1 MLKKFTQYILGSERT
16 QSGIDFEDDDVDI
29 INGVVVHLKKNG
41 EERGE
46 PLEKG
51 GISEKGTSN
60 IQNSQKAVFVSD
72 TGEGI
77 SIDIQ
82 QDNSNFKR
90 EFEANIKEIGAE
102 KEQQGN
108 GDSLEKVAGLE
119 EVGAVQIPVS
129 KGRTRDISGFWLT
142 LQSAGRAKR
151 TIEGYQQDI
160 KQWQKYALEKGHK
173 TVYNLKTKDIEGF
186 IAKKDVN
193 TSRRLIS
200 SLKQLSKWYL
210 RDGFPALNIEMQK
223 LMSAKGKKR
232 IPLAKEPAEFIRIRN
247 EAKKMIEEG
256 DRRGLWI
263 SLKLMCGLRISE
275 IATVEVSDNFIQVI
289 GKGDKQRR
297 IPAPLYVVEG
307 LKTIPATGRGG
318 YKKSRFV
325 IDRCLRKLGYTH
337 LHSLRHTYATY
348 LLHKGVKIE
357 VIQKLLGHSSIATTQ
372 IYAQTKIEEG
382 ITNVLEQ

>member
-1 MLKKFTQYILGSERT
+1 MLKKFTQYILGSERSE
-16 QSGIDFEDDDVDI
+16 SGIVFEDDDVDI
-29 INGVVVHLKKNG
+29 INGVVVHLKQN
-41 EERGE
+41 
-46 PLEKG
+46 EKGNKEG
-51 GISEKGTSN
+51 GISEKSTSN
-60 IQNSQKAVFVSD
+60 IENSPKAVFIAED
-72 TGEGI
+72 GQGI
-77 SIDIQ
+77 PLNIT
-82 QDNSNFKR
+82 QDNLNLQTDFKAI
-90 EFEANIKEIGAE
+90 EEITAD

-108 GDSLEKVAGLE
+108 GDTLEKVAGLE
-119 EVGAVQIPVS
+119 EVGVVQIPVS

-186 IAKKDVN
+186 IAKRDVN

-232 IPLAKEPAEFIRIRN
+232 IPLAKEPAEFIRIRD

-256 DRRGLWI
+256 DRRGIWI

-297 IPAPLYVVEG
+297 IPAPAYVVEG
-307 LKTIPATGRGG
+307 LKAIPATGRVG

-348 LLHKGVKIE
+348 LLNKGVKIE

-382 ITNVLEQ
+382 ITDVLEQ

>member
-1 MLKKFTQYILGSERT
+1 MLKKFTQYILGSERSE
-16 QSGIDFEDDDVDI
+16 SGIVFEDDDVDI
-29 INGVVVHLKKNG
+29 VNGVVVHLKQN
-41 EERGE
+41 
-46 PLEKG
+46 EKGNKEG
-51 GISEKGTSN
+51 GISEKSTSN
-60 IQNSQKAVFVSD
+60 IENSPKAVFIAED
-72 TGEGI
+72 GQGI
-77 SIDIQ
+77 PLNIT
-82 QDNSNFKR
+82 QDNLNLQADFKAI
-90 EFEANIKEIGAE
+90 EEITAD

-186 IAKKDVN
+186 IAKRDVN

-232 IPLAKEPAEFIRIRN
+232 IPLAKEPAEFIRIRD

-256 DRRGLWI
+256 DRKGLWI

-297 IPAPLYVVEG
+297 IPAPAYVVEG

-348 LLHKGVKIE
+348 LLNKGVKIE

-382 ITNVLEQ
+382 ITDVLEQ

>member
-1 MLKKFTQYILGSERT
+1 MLKKFTQYILGSERSE
-16 QSGIDFEDDDVDI
+16 SGIVFEDDDVDI
-29 INGVVVHLKKNG
+29 INGVVVHLKQN
-41 EERGE
+41 
-46 PLEKG
+46 EKGNKEG
-51 GISEKGTSN
+51 GISEKSTSN
-60 IQNSQKAVFVSD
+60 IENSPKAVFIAED
-72 TGEGI
+72 GQGI
-77 SIDIQ
+77 PLNIT
-82 QDNSNFKR
+82 QDNLNLQADFKAI
-90 EFEANIKEIGAE
+90 EEITADE
-102 KEQQGN
+102 EQQRN

-119 EVGAVQIPVS
+119 EVGVVQIPVS

-160 KQWQKYALEKGHK
+160 KQWQKYTLEKGHK
-173 TVYNLKTKDIEGF
+173 TVYNLKLKEIEGF
-186 IAKKDVN
+186 IAKRDVN

-232 IPLAKEPAEFIRIRN
+232 IPLAKEPAEFIRIRD

-256 DRRGLWI
+256 DRKGLWI

-297 IPAPLYVVEG
+297 IPAPAYVVEG

>member
-1 MLKKFTQYILGSERT
+1 MLKKFTQYILGSERSE
-16 QSGIDFEDDDVDI
+16 SGIVFEDDDVDI
-29 INGVVVHLKKNG
+29 INGVVVHLKQN
-41 EERGE
+41 
-46 PLEKG
+46 EKGNKEG
-51 GISEKGTSN
+51 GISEKSTSN
-60 IQNSQKAVFVSD
+60 IENSPKAVFIAED
-72 TGEGI
+72 GQGI
-77 SIDIQ
+77 PLNIT
-82 QDNSNFKR
+82 QDNLNLQADFKAI
-90 EFEANIKEIGAE
+90 EEITADE
-102 KEQQGN
+102 EQQRN

-119 EVGAVQIPVS
+119 EVGVVQIPVS

-186 IAKKDVN
+186 IAKRDVN
-193 TSRRLIS
+193 TSRRIIS

-232 IPLAKEPAEFIRIRN
+232 IHLAKEHAEFIRIRD

-256 DRRGLWI
+256 DRRGIWI

-297 IPAPLYVVEG
+297 IPAPAYVVEG
-307 LKTIPATGRGG
+307 LKAIPATGRGG

>member
-1 MLKKFTQYILGSERT
+1 MLKKFTQYILGSERSE
-16 QSGIDFEDDDVDI
+16 SGIVFEDDDVDI
-29 INGVVVHLKKNG
+29 INGVVVHLKQN
-41 EERGE
+41 
-46 PLEKG
+46 EKGNKEG
-51 GISEKGTSN
+51 GISEKSTSN
-60 IQNSQKAVFVSD
+60 IENSPKAVFIAED
-72 TGEGI
+72 GQGI
-77 SIDIQ
+77 PLNIT
-82 QDNSNFKR
+82 QDNLNLQADFKAI
-90 EFEANIKEIGAE
+90 EEITADE
-102 KEQQGN
+102 EQQRN

-119 EVGAVQIPVS
+119 EVGVVQIPVS

-160 KQWQKYALEKGHK
+160 KQWQKYTLEKGHK

-186 IAKKDVN
+186 IAKREVN
-193 TSRRLIS
+193 TARRVIS
-200 SLKQLSKWYL
+200 SLKQLAKGYL

-232 IPLAKEPAEFIRIRN
+232 IPLAKEPAEFIRIRD

-256 DRRGLWI
+256 DRKGLWI

-297 IPAPLYVVEG
+297 IPAPAYVVEG

>member
-1 MLKKFTQYILGSERT
+1 MLKKFTQYILGSERSE
-16 QSGIDFEDDDVDI
+16 SGIVFEDDDVDI
-29 INGVVVHLKKNG
+29 INGVVVHLKQNEKGNKEG
-41 EERGE
+41 GI
-46 PLEKG
+46 LEK
-51 GISEKGTSN
+51 STSN
-60 IQNSQKAVFVSD
+60 IENSPKAVFIAEN
-72 TGEGI
+72 GQGI
-77 SIDIQ
+77 PLNIKH
-82 QDNSNFKR
+82 DNSDLQADFKAI
-90 EFEANIKEIGAE
+90 EEITADE
-102 KEQQGN
+102 EQQRN

-119 EVGAVQIPVS
+119 EVGVVQIPVS

-186 IAKKDVN
+186 IAKRDVN

-232 IPLAKEPAEFIRIRN
+232 IPLAKEPAEFIRIRD

-256 DRRGLWI
+256 DRKGLWI

-297 IPAPLYVVEG
+297 IPAPAYVVEG

>member
-1 MLKKFTQYILGSERT
+1 MLKRFTQYILGSERSE
-16 QSGIDFEDDDVDI
+16 SGIVFEDDDVDI
-29 INGVVVHLKKNG
+29 VNGVVVHLKQN
-41 EERGE
+41 
-46 PLEKG
+46 EKGNKEG
-51 GISEKGTSN
+51 GISEKSTSN
-60 IQNSQKAVFVSD
+60 IENSQKAVFIAED
-72 TGEGI
+72 GQGI
-77 SIDIQ
+77 PLNIT
-82 QDNSNFKR
+82 QDNLNLQANFKTI
-90 EFEANIKEIGAE
+90 EEITAE

-108 GDSLEKVAGLE
+108 GDSLENVAGLE

-160 KQWQKYALEKGHK
+160 KQWQKYTLEKGHK
-173 TVYNLKTKDIEGF
+173 TVYNLKLKEIEGF
-186 IAKKDVN
+186 IAKRDVN
-193 TSRRLIS
+193 TARRLIS

-232 IPLAKEPAEFIRIRN
+232 IPLAKEPAEFIRIRD

-297 IPAPLYVVEG
+297 IPAPAYVVEG
-307 LKTIPATGRGG
+307 LKTIPANGRGG

>member
-1 MLKKFTQYILGSERT
+1 MLKKFTQYILGSERSE
-16 QSGIDFEDDDVDI
+16 SGIVFEDDDVDI
-29 INGVVVHLKKNG
+29 INGVVVHLKQN
-41 EERGE
+41 
-46 PLEKG
+46 EKGNKEG
-51 GISEKGTSN
+51 GISEKSTSN
-60 IQNSQKAVFVSD
+60 IENSPKAVFIAED
-72 TGEGI
+72 GQGI
-77 SIDIQ
+77 PLNIT
-82 QDNSNFKR
+82 QDNLNLQADFKAI
-90 EFEANIKEIGAE
+90 EEITADE
-102 KEQQGN
+102 EQQRN

-119 EVGAVQIPVS
+119 EVGVVQIPVS

-186 IAKKDVN
+186 IAKRDVN

-232 IPLAKEPAEFIRIRN
+232 IPLAKEPAEFIRIRD

-256 DRRGLWI
+256 DRKGIWI

-297 IPAPLYVVEG
+297 IPAPAYVVEG

>member
-1 MLKKFTQYILGSERT
+1 MLKKFTQYILGSERSE
-16 QSGIDFEDDDVDI
+16 SGIVFEDDDVDI
-29 INGVVVHLKKNG
+29 INGVVVHLKQN
-41 EERGE
+41 
-46 PLEKG
+46 EKGNKEG
-51 GISEKGTSN
+51 GISEKSTSN
-60 IQNSQKAVFVSD
+60 IENSPKAVFIAED
-72 TGEGI
+72 GQGI
-77 SIDIQ
+77 PLNIT
-82 QDNSNFKR
+82 QDNLNLQTDFKAI
-90 EFEANIKEIGAE
+90 EEITAD
-102 KEQQGN
+102 KEQQ
-108 GDSLEKVAGLE
+108 EKMVATAEETADCSSATE
-119 EVGAVQIPVS
+119 EVKTIGIPVS

-186 IAKKDVN
+186 IAKRDVN

-232 IPLAKEPAEFIRIRN
+232 IPLAKEPAEFIRIRD

-256 DRRGLWI
+256 DRRGIWI

-297 IPAPLYVVEG
+297 IPAPAYVVEG
-307 LKTIPATGRGG
+307 LKAIPATGRGG

-348 LLHKGVKIE
+348 LLNKGVKIE

-382 ITNVLEQ
+382 ITDVLEQ

>member
-1 MLKKFTQYILGSERT
+1 MLKKFTQYILGSERSE
-16 QSGIDFEDDDVDI
+16 SGIVFEDDDVDI
-29 INGVVVHLKKNG
+29 INGVVVHLKQN
-41 EERGE
+41 
-46 PLEKG
+46 EKGNKEG
-51 GISEKGTSN
+51 GISEKSTSN
-60 IQNSQKAVFVSD
+60 IENSPKAVFIAED
-72 TGEGI
+72 GQGI
-77 SIDIQ
+77 PLNIT
-82 QDNSNFKR
+82 QDNLNLQADFKAI
-90 EFEANIKEIGAE
+90 EEITADE
-102 KEQQGN
+102 EQQRN

-119 EVGAVQIPVS
+119 EVGVVQIPVS

-160 KQWQKYALEKGHK
+160 KQWQKYTLEKGHK

-186 IAKKDVN
+186 IAKRDVN

-232 IPLAKEPAEFIRIRN
+232 IPLAKEPAEFIRIRD

-256 DRRGLWI
+256 DRKGLWI

-297 IPAPLYVVEG
+297 IPAPAYVVEG